1 MAGMPA
7 VCLLMLIGIWLL
19 PFSVQAQAWADAVRA
34 ADYQRAA
41 DLLHPIV
48 AESFVR
54 GTADDDPAPSRQLAV
69 LYAHGVGV
77 ERDPIA
83 ACALAQTSNMAAQ
96 MSAPRYAAD
105 IRRYDALITESEQF
119 VGDLCGSLAYE
130 DRVAASRSI
139 GCPAFGLRAQI
150 LMVGRHSVRIDREGI
165 RLAGADAGAVV
176 ELQGCPLAIAHITT
190 RTIGPPDNPAPGIGP
205 RHFVE
210 LFSWHLSQGP
220 KSQTLT
226 YVQQWQP
233 YEVSEAGIGFG
244 GIAEV
249 TTATGWP
256 GLGLPAGL
264 ATVPVMEMIRS
275 GHVRWRIDGNPPRRG
290 WLMRSEARTR

>member
-1 MAGMPA
+1 MPV

-19 PFSVQAQAWADAVRA
+19 PVSVQAQAWADAVRA

-41 DLLHPIV
+41 GLLYPIV
-48 AESFVR
+48 VESFVR
-54 GTADDDPAPSRQLAV
+54 SPADEDPAPSRQLAV
-69 LYAHGVGV
+69 LYAQGLGV

-83 ACALAQTSNMAAQ
+83 ACALAQTSDMAAQ

-105 IRRYDALITESEQF
+105 IRRYEALIAESEQF
-119 VGDLCGSLAYE
+119 VGDICDGLSYE
-130 DRVAASRSI
+130 DRVTASRSI
-139 GCPAFGLRAQI
+139 GCFAFGLPAQI

-210 LFSWHLSQGP
+210 LFSWHLSQDP
-220 KSQTLT
+220 KSQALT
-226 YVQQWQP
+226 YVLQWQP
-233 YEVSEAGIGFG
+233 YEVSDAGIGFG

-249 TTATGWP
+249 ATVTSWP

-290 WLMRSEARTR
+290 WFMRSEALTR